1 MGVLNTTLITT
12 TALAAGAN
20 IPVGTIAHKSCGNLN
35 ASGNTWKISGA
46 GYYKITVSVTLEPT
60 AADAI
65 TLTMDDN
72 GATIAQATETPSA
85 AGASVNL
92 GLVGLVFNKCGCMED
107 NITLTVSAAGNV
119 TQADIVIEKIK

>member
-12 TALAAGAN
+12 TALTAGAN
-20 IPVGTIAHKSCGNLN
+20 IPVGTVAHKSCCSLS

-46 GYYKITVSVTLEPT
+46 GYYKITASVTLEPT

-65 TLTMDDN
+65 TLTMNNN
-72 GATIAQATETPSA
+72 GATISQATETPSA

-92 GLVGLVFNKCGCMED
+92 GLVGVIYNKCGCNED
-107 NITLTVSAAGNV
+107 NITMTISGAGNV
-119 TQADIVIEKIK
+119 TQANVVVEKIK

>member
-20 IPVGTIAHKSCGNLN
+20 IPVGTIAHKSCSNLT

-46 GYYKITVSVTLEPT
+46 GYYKITASVTLEPT
-60 AADAI
+60 AADA
-65 TLTMDDN
+65 TLTMNDN

-92 GLVGLVFNKCGCMED
+92 GLVGVAFNKCECMED